1 MKKLIY
7 ILDSFRVS
15 TFSANFQFGVNYSF
29 KIFGE
34 KHLYFQ
40 ASFLRVHFN
49 ILKSIS
55 LPPSYLAW
63 L

>member
-34 KHLYFQ
+34 KHLYF
-40 ASFLRVHFN
+40 
-49 ILKSIS
+49 
-55 LPPSYLAW
+55 
-63 L
+63 